1 MEPLENKAYK
11 NFESV
16 YPEPQ
21 TSYGENVLPSIFPTL
36 LETSVLAIVIVYL
49 VNFIIKPL
57 IVDDRTRWFSALE
70 KLTNSIDNLANK
82 FDELETRIARLED
95 RLK

>member
-11 NFESV
+11 NFESIS
-16 YPEPQ
+16 PEPQ
-21 TSYGENVLPSIFPTL
+21 TSYGDEILPSMIPTL

-82 FDELETRIARLED
+82 FDELETRIARLEE